1 MVLSLGLDLGGTQLR
16 AALAENGQ
24 ILRRAA
30 LDTDTP
36 GGPEGVMKQ
45 IEAIAREVCEGS
57 VLPQVSGIGI
67 ASPGP
72 IDTDTGIV
80 DHIPSMP
87 GWNNFPLRQRMQD
100 LFGAPVFLENDAIAA
115 AYGEWKQG
123 AGRGLKHVVYVTVS
137 TGIGGGVIVDG
148 RVLHGRRGMAAH
160 IGHIHLTMT
169 GPRCSCGGTGC
180 FEVYASGTA
189 LGLRAQEAAQ
199 STGGYL
205 AQEAARGEVSA
216 RQVVDGARL
225 GDLECIALLKQEARY
240 LGTGF
245 ASLANL
251 FSPERIIMGGGVSA
265 AFDLMHD
272 DIRAV
277 FEEEALSPQRPVEI
291 VAAELGGNAGL
302 IGAVLLGETQ
312 GEP

>member
-1 MVLSLGLDLGGTQLR
+1 VILSLGFDLGGTQLR
-16 AALAENGQ
+16 AALAENGK
-24 ILRRAA
+24 IVRKAA
-30 LDTDTP
+30 TDTDTP
-36 GGPEGVMKQ
+36 GGPEAILKQ
-45 IEAIAREVCEGS
+45 IKAIAREVCEGEALS
-57 VLPQVSGIGI
+57 SVSGVGI

-72 IDTDTGIV
+72 INTDTGTI

-87 GWNNFPLRQRMQD
+87 GWMSFPLRQRMQE
-100 LFGAPVFLENDAIAA
+100 LFGVPVFLENDAIAA

-123 AGRGLKHVVYVTVS
+123 AGRGLKHMVYVTVS

-148 RVLHGRRGMAAH
+148 RLLHGRRGMAAH
-160 IGHIHLTMT
+160 IGHIHLSMT

-189 LGLRAQEAAQ
+189 LGARAREAAQ
-199 STGGYL
+199 GSGGYL
-205 AQEAARGEVSA
+205 AQEVARGEVNA
-216 RQVVDGARL
+216 RHVVDGARS
-225 GDLECIALLKQEARY
+225 GDVGCIALLKQEARY

-265 AFDLMHD
+265 AFDLMRD
-272 DIRAV
+272 DIRET
-277 FEEEALSPQRPVEI
+277 FEDEALAPQRPVQI
-291 VAAELGGNAGL
+291 VPAELSGNAGL

-312 GEP
+312 GES

>member
-1 MVLSLGLDLGGTQLR
+1 MALSLGFDLGGTQLR

-30 LDTDTP
+30 VATDTP
-36 GGPEGVMKQ
+36 GGPGAVMKQ
-45 IEAIAREVCEGS
+45 IGKIAREVCEGDARS
-57 VLPQVSGIGI
+57 KVSGIGI

-72 IDTDTGIV
+72 IDTDTGII

-87 GWNNFPLRQRMQD
+87 GWSGFPLRQRMKE
-100 LFGAPVFLENDAIAA
+100 LFEVPVYLENDAVAA

-123 AGRGLKHVVYVTVS
+123 AGRGKSHLVYVTVS
-137 TGIGGGVIVDG
+137 TGIGGGVVMDG
-148 RVLHGRRGMAAH
+148 RLVHGRRGMVAH
-160 IGHIHLTMT
+160 IGHLHLTMT

-189 LGLRAQEAAQ
+189 LGARAREAA
-199 STGGYL
+199 SSGTGFL
-205 AQEAARGEVSA
+205 ARAAAKS
-216 RQVVDGARL
+216 VVNSRNVVEGARA
-225 GDLECIALLKQEARY
+225 GDEECVALLKEEARY
-240 LGTGF
+240 LGVGF

-265 AFDLMHD
+265 AFDLMQD

-277 FEEEALSPQRPVEI
+277 FQDEALAPQRPVEI

-302 IGAVLLGETQ
+302 IGATLLGETQ
-312 GEP
+312 GES